1 MLVVETNNELD
12 LERSEGRDASVKME
26 EFNVKMISLA
36 PADSSA
42 GSSCDLK
49 FSVSAENRAKK

>member
-26 EFNVKMISLA
+26 EHFELM
-36 PADSSA
+36 
-42 GSSCDLK
+42 
-49 FSVSAENRAKK
+49 